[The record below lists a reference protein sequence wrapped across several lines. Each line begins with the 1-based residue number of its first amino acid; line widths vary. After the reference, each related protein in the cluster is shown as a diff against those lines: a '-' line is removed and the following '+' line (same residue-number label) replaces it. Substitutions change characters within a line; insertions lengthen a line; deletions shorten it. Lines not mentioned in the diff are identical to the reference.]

1 MEALPGVERCLR
13 SCTGPHPD
21 LDLTS
26 GHSTQTDQA
35 LCLRLACE
43 LYVNK
48 KVTASAIP
56 YFLGWVAHTQA
67 CFISVL
73 LFCLYYHNH
82 GTSAFRI
89 QSNTLGL
96 LRPFIP
102 PTWFP
107 SGFKSVTLDFSLTLI
122 SQKGNLWHMQQAGAW
137 AVLNLGPLTQPLQ
150 TGASAV
156 PWAPEGMPGSTR

>member
-21 LDLTS
+21 LDLMS
-26 GHSTQTDQA
+26 GHSTQIDQA

-48 KVTASAIP
+48 KMTASAIP

-73 LFCLYYHNH
+73 LFCVY
-82 GTSAFRI
+82 TTTTTA
-89 QSNTLGL
+89 
-96 LRPFIP
+96 LRRLEYKATHLVCFAHLSHLPG
-102 PTWFP
+102 
-107 SGFKSVTLDFSLTLI
+107 SHRVLSLRLLI
-122 SQKGNLWHMQQAGAW
+122 S
-137 AVLNLGPLTQPLQ
+137 V
-150 TGASAV
+150 
-156 PWAPEGMPGSTR
+156 